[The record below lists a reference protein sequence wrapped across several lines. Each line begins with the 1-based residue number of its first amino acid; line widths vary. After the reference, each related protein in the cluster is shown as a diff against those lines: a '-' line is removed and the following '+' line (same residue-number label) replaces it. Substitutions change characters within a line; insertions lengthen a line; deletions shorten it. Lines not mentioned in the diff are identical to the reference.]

1 MLVMLQKISSLN
13 DINKEVILFDSPD
26 EQKANQFSILDIHEN
41 IVRVIQR
48 GAKNRLKV
56 FMLNN
61 LLSDDWWIPS

>member
-1 MLVMLQKISSLN
+1 MLQKISSLN

-41 IVRVIQR
+41 IIRIIKE
-48 GAKNRLKV
+48 GTKDRLKI
-56 FMLNN
+56 FQLNN

>member
-1 MLVMLQKISSLN
+1 MLKRIFSLN

-41 IVRVIQR
+41 IVRIIQR
-48 GAKNRLKV
+48 GTKDRLKV
-56 FMLNN
+56 FMLPN